1 MSERWPLAR
10 PVRDSKLE
18 NRTARLAL
26 ELRRNPY
33 WKMCDE
39 GLHVG
44 YRRVKAGNGSWVAR
58 RMDDGRYVE
67 SGLGPADDYADADG
81 ATVFTFFQAQDK
93 ARQWHRQEKL
103 RANGLPDERRGPYTV
118 ADAMR
123 DYAEDYGRLGGKDAD
138 SLKSTTDVHILPALG
153 KIEVCKLSTDK
164 IRRWHHDLANAARI
178 VRTKDGATERA
189 RKDFDR
195 DDTDA
200 VRRRRATAN
209 RILSA
214 LRAALNFAYH
224 EGKAPADD
232 AWRRVKPFKG
242 VDQPRIRFLSAD
254 ECVRLLNACPPD
266 ARDLVRGALVT
277 GCRFGE
283 LCRLRGGDANLQAG
297 TIFIRESKS
306 GKPRHVPLTD
316 EGVELFRRLTIGR
329 DRQELVFQRDALERQ
344 PRQER
349 APSNRKAPAEMTPE
363 LVAAVRARR
372 MDGLPVAEIAAE
384 FGMTRRTV
392 SNYTSDLATKANVI
406 AALKRRNSDPE
417 FQTRARAAKEAHFSA
432 VGVKQARTLPV
443 EPQAV
448 SRAVKQAREPRT
460 IRRGC
465 GSRRS
470 KARSCARR
478 VKRPAS
484 TRPWVFISYATRSP
498 RCWPLPAFRW
508 RSSRKRWATRTRALR
523 NGIMLIYRP
532 ATWRT
537 RFAQTCPDSSM
548 TKQRMSPRFEEIVSI
563 LRRDALAISSPQ
575 SPIQ

>member
-10 PVRDSKLE
+10 SVRDSKLE

-58 RMDDGRYVE
+58 RMDDGRYIE

-81 ATVFTFFQAQDK
+81 ATVFSFFQAQDK
-93 ARQWHRQEKL
+93 ARQWHRQERL

-118 ADAMR
+118 SDAMR
-123 DYAEDYGRLGGKDAD
+123 DYQEDYGRRGGKDAD
-138 SLKSTTDVHILPALG
+138 ALRGTTDVHILPALG
-153 KIEVCKLSTDK
+153 KVELPKLTTDK

-178 VRTKDGATERA
+178 VRTKDGAAERA

-224 EGKAPADD
+224 EGKTPSDD

-242 VDQPRIRFLSAD
+242 ADQPRIRFLSAD
-254 ECVRLLNACPPD
+254 ECVRLLNACAPD

-283 LCRLRGGDANLQAG
+283 LCRLRSGDVNLQAS
-297 TIFIRESKS
+297 TIHIRESKS

-329 DRQELVFQRDALERQ
+329 DRQALVFMRDALERQ

-363 LVAAVRARR
+363 LVAALRARR
-372 MDGLPVAEIAAE
+372 MEGIPVAEIAAE

-392 SNYTSDLATKANVI
+392 SRHTADLATKANVI
-406 AALKRRNSDPE
+406 AALRRRNADHE
-417 FQTRARAAKEAHFSA
+417 FQARARAGREAPRAATEA
-432 VGVKQARTLPV
+432 VALYGQPRALVAMV
-443 EPQAV
+443 EAAEKPQ
-448 SRAVKQAREPRT
+448 RRT
-460 IRRGC
+460 IRRGWKQSEQ
-465 GSRRS
+465 GAIMR
-470 KARSCARR
+470 A
-478 VKRPAS
+478 AS
-484 TRPWVFISYATRSP
+484 EAAGINPPVSFHLLRHSYASLLASAGVPLAFVAEALGHSDSRITQRHYAHLSP
-498 RCWPLPAFRW
+498 SHLAD
-508 RSSRKRWATRTRALR
+508 AIRANL
-523 NGIMLIYRP
+523 
-532 ATWRT
+532 
-537 RFAQTCPDSSM
+537 
-548 TKQRMSPRFEEIVSI
+548 PRFTNDEATNV
-563 LRRDALAISSPQ
+563 A
-575 SPIQ
+575 PIRPNRVNT